1 MRQMLKESA
10 ARCQS
15 SEGHSSF
22 AVFVRQTFSL
32 RNSPAVLKRQR
43 RRFSALYFRKVKD
56 FMNILHTYTVRAL
69 KANRT
74 RTIVTIVGVILSA
87 AMFTAVTTFLSS
99 LQHYML
105 DVVIYNDGD
114 WHACLYGTSENRMQ
128 SLKEREEVSRIACAR
143 EVGYARLEGAQ
154 NDYKPYLYVEEAD
167 DTFFDVMPVHLTA
180 GRLPEN
186 SSEILLPEH
195 LKTNGGVKKSLGD
208 TLMLSLGVRIAS
220 DGEKLDQFIDYHNN
234 DNGITE
240 TLKTSIAKVYTVVGF
255 YERPSFESYSAPGYT
270 ALTRMETD
278 AARPD
283 ALYHVYFK
291 LDNVKDT
298 YSFLDEESEAG
309 GFVRMLTNTDVL
321 LYSGVSGFENFY
333 AVLYSLGTILIL
345 LIMFGSISL
354 IYNAFSIS
362 VSERTR
368 QFGLLS
374 SVGAT
379 KKQIRKSVLFE
390 ACCIGLVGIPIGIL
404 CGIAG
409 IGITLYTI
417 GGAFSSLFNGQS
429 PQVIALHVNVLSVA
443 VAAAVALLT
452 ILLSAWI
459 PARRATKITAIEAI
473 RQTGD
478 ISADQKLAKTSRLTL
493 RLFGLEGALAKKYF
507 KRSRKKY
514 RATVLS
520 LFMSIVLFVS
530 ANAFCTYLTDSVSGV
545 FDEAEYD
552 IVYHLSEGIRETM
565 NPEDIY
571 AAVSGTEGVKRS
583 SLLSYTRVSAV
594 FDSKVLSEQ
603 YLASG
608 DGSGYVPI
616 YLYSVD
622 DGSYAA
628 YLSEHGYDPSV
639 YMNPDK
645 PVGIASSALTV
656 FNTDKGKFES
666 FDAFAEKPEAFS
678 VYYYDWD
685 LYEELT
691 PEERETYDDMPIGQR
706 PYERELPLTVG
717 AYADDLAFG
726 CNSNSSAEDS
736 VVIMYP
742 ESVIRS
748 VVDSEMPRSWSIYF
762 EAENHKEVFEK
773 LSLTLE
779 ENALAADTLFDV
791 AASGENDRN
800 LVMILNVF
808 SYGFIILI
816 SLIAAV
822 NVFHTIS
829 TNIGLRR
836 REFAMLRSVGM
847 TSRGLNRM
855 MNYECLLYGCKS
867 LLLGLPV
874 SLFIT
879 WLIFQSVNQG
889 YQTAFYVPF
898 PSIAIAVTAVFT
910 VVFTSMLYSMN
921 KIKKDNVID
930 ALKNENL

>member
-1 MRQMLKESA
+1 
-10 ARCQS
+10 
-15 SEGHSSF
+15 
-22 AVFVRQTFSL
+22 
-32 RNSPAVLKRQR
+32 
-43 RRFSALYFRKVKD
+43 
-56 FMNILHTYTVRAL
+56 
-69 KANRT
+69 
-74 RTIVTIVGVILSA
+74 
-87 AMFTAVTTFLSS
+87 
-99 LQHYML
+99 
-105 DVVIYNDGD
+105 
-114 WHACLYGTSENRMQ
+114 
-128 SLKEREEVSRIACAR
+128 
-143 EVGYARLEGAQ
+143 
-154 NDYKPYLYVEEAD
+154 
-167 DTFFDVMPVHLTA
+167 
-180 GRLPEN
+180 
-186 SSEILLPEH
+186 
-195 LKTNGGVKKSLGD
+195 
-208 TLMLSLGVRIAS
+208 
-220 DGEKLDQFIDYHNN
+220 
-234 DNGITE
+234 
-240 TLKTSIAKVYTVVGF
+240 
-255 YERPSFESYSAPGYT
+255 
-270 ALTRMETD
+270 
-278 AARPD
+278 
-283 ALYHVYFK
+283 
-291 LDNVKDT
+291 
-298 YSFLDEESEAG
+298 
-309 GFVRMLTNTDVL
+309 
-321 LYSGVSGFENFY
+321 
-333 AVLYSLGTILIL
+333 
-345 LIMFGSISL
+345 
-354 IYNAFSIS
+354 
-362 VSERTR
+362 
-368 QFGLLS
+368 
-374 SVGAT
+374 
-379 KKQIRKSVLFE
+379 
-390 ACCIGLVGIPIGIL
+390 
-404 CGIAG
+404 
-409 IGITLYTI
+409 
-417 GGAFSSLFNGQS
+417 
-429 PQVIALHVNVLSVA
+429 
-443 VAAAVALLT
+443 
-452 ILLSAWI
+452 
-459 PARRATKITAIEAI
+459 
-473 RQTGD
+473 
-478 ISADQKLAKTSRLTL
+478 
-493 RLFGLEGALAKKYF
+493 
-507 KRSRKKY
+507 
-514 RATVLS
+514 
-520 LFMSIVLFVS
+520 
-530 ANAFCTYLTDSVSGV
+530 
-545 FDEAEYD
+545 
-552 IVYHLSEGIRETM
+552 
-565 NPEDIY
+565 
-571 AAVSGTEGVKRS
+571 
-583 SLLSYTRVSAV
+583 
-594 FDSKVLSEQ
+594 
-603 YLASG
+603 
-608 DGSGYVPI
+608 
-616 YLYSVD
+616 
-622 DGSYAA
+622 
-628 YLSEHGYDPSV
+628 
-639 YMNPDK
+639 MNPDK

-706 PYERELPLTVG
+706 PYERELTLTVG

>member
-1 MRQMLKESA
+1 
-10 ARCQS
+10 
-15 SEGHSSF
+15 
-22 AVFVRQTFSL
+22 
-32 RNSPAVLKRQR
+32 
-43 RRFSALYFRKVKD
+43 
-56 FMNILHTYTVRAL
+56 
-69 KANRT
+69 
-74 RTIVTIVGVILSA
+74 
-87 AMFTAVTTFLSS
+87 
-99 LQHYML
+99 
-105 DVVIYNDGD
+105 
-114 WHACLYGTSENRMQ
+114 
-128 SLKEREEVSRIACAR
+128 
-143 EVGYARLEGAQ
+143 
-154 NDYKPYLYVEEAD
+154 
-167 DTFFDVMPVHLTA
+167 
-180 GRLPEN
+180 
-186 SSEILLPEH
+186 
-195 LKTNGGVKKSLGD
+195 
-208 TLMLSLGVRIAS
+208 
-220 DGEKLDQFIDYHNN
+220 
-234 DNGITE
+234 
-240 TLKTSIAKVYTVVGF
+240 
-255 YERPSFESYSAPGYT
+255 
-270 ALTRMETD
+270 
-278 AARPD
+278 
-283 ALYHVYFK
+283 
-291 LDNVKDT
+291 
-298 YSFLDEESEAG
+298 
-309 GFVRMLTNTDVL
+309 
-321 LYSGVSGFENFY
+321 
-333 AVLYSLGTILIL
+333 
-345 LIMFGSISL
+345 
-354 IYNAFSIS
+354 
-362 VSERTR
+362 
-368 QFGLLS
+368 
-374 SVGAT
+374 
-379 KKQIRKSVLFE
+379 
-390 ACCIGLVGIPIGIL
+390 
-404 CGIAG
+404 
-409 IGITLYTI
+409 
-417 GGAFSSLFNGQS
+417 
-429 PQVIALHVNVLSVA
+429 
-443 VAAAVALLT
+443 
-452 ILLSAWI
+452 
-459 PARRATKITAIEAI
+459 
-473 RQTGD
+473 
-478 ISADQKLAKTSRLTL
+478 
-493 RLFGLEGALAKKYF
+493 
-507 KRSRKKY
+507 
-514 RATVLS
+514 
-520 LFMSIVLFVS
+520 MSIVLFVS

-706 PYERELPLTVG
+706 PYERELTLTVG

-791 AASGENDRN
+791 AASDENYRN